1 MKSAGQAWQEVSSR
15 AESRRVRRE
24 ALVQKGKSLGSGN
37 ALFLLL
43 SIAYAAIDMEIELER
58 SSVNISSFIDLSK
71 VPPETLQAV
80 AEALRKNGYD
90 VVCNPGA
97 ALDLR
102 FYISWG
108 RLNPN
113 RHGEEIGKNVR

>member
-1 MKSAGQAWQEVSSR
+1 MKRAGQAWQEVSSR